1 MNLNSGSL
9 KLLLRAFHYRNYRLF
24 FMGQGISLIGT
35 WTQQVAVSWLVY
47 RLTGSTLLLGTVLF
61 CNQIPMFFLAPFAG
75 VVADR
80 WERKR
85 LLLLTQT
92 LSMIQALALAALVLT
107 SAVRNWHIVAL
118 SLFIGTVNAFDVP
131 IRQAFVS
138 EMIEKKEDLGNAIAL
153 NSAMFNSARFIGP
166 SVAGILIST
175 LGEGICFLLNGI
187 SYVAVIIAL
196 AAIRVSPRKLKD
208 GKAPVLRELREGII
222 YAYNF
227 KPILAILLLLAAF
240 SLAGGP
246 YIVLVPVYAK
256 DILHGEAHT
265 FGFLMSATGIG
276 AVSSTIYLASRKSV
290 HGLVRKIPIATGV
303 CGLAISAFALSR
315 NFTFSPVCMFLMGFG
330 MLTQI
335 ASSNTIIQTIVDE
348 DKRGRVMSL
357 FAVALLGMMPFGSLL
372 AGAVAEKIGVQDTLL
387 LGAALCMVSALV
399 FAARLPRLTEQLRP
413 VFANMA
419 ISETERPRN
428 EILTTS
434 GGKQ

>member
-1 MNLNSGSL
+1 M
-9 KLLLRAFHYRNYRLF
+9 
-24 FMGQGISLIGT
+24 IGT

-47 RLTGSTLLLGTVLF
+47 RLTGSTLLLGTVVF
-61 CNQIPMFFLAPFAG
+61 CNQIPMLFLAPFAG

-80 WERKR
+80 WNRKK
-85 LLLLTQT
+85 LLLCTQA
-92 LSMIQALALAALVLT
+92 LSMLQALALAALVLT
-107 SAVRNWHIVAL
+107 AAIRTWHIVAL
-118 SLFIGTVNAFDVP
+118 SFFIGLVNAFDVP
-131 IRQAFVS
+131 IRQAFVV
-138 EMIEKKEDLGNAIAL
+138 EMVEKKEDLGNAIAL

-175 LGEGICFLLNGI
+175 LGEGVCFLVNGI

-196 AAIRVSPRKLKD
+196 AAISVSPRKQRVDKV
-208 GKAPVLRELREGII
+208 PVLRELREGIA

-227 KPILAILLLLAAF
+227 KPILAILLLLAVF

-246 YIVLVPVYAK
+246 YIVLMPVYAK

-276 AVSSTIYLASRKSV
+276 AVSSTMYLASRKNI

-303 CGLAISAFALSR
+303 CGLAIAAFALSR
-315 NFTFSPVCMFLMGFG
+315 NFTFSLVCLYFLGFG

-357 FAVALLGMMPFGSLL
+357 FAVALLGTMPFGSLL

-387 LGAALCMVSALV
+387 LGAAFCLIGALA
-399 FAARLPRLTEQLRP
+399 FAGKLSRLSELLRP
-413 VFANMA
+413 VYAELG
-419 ISETERPRN
+419 IGSKETIVVRKE
-428 EILTTS
+428 
-434 GGKQ
+434 